1 MAGSVIFKTNSSVQT
16 KKIAGILASELLKTK
31 MKKNALV
38 LALSGELGSGK
49 TTFTQGLAK
58 GLGMKEK
65 IKSPTFLII
74 KSYKLRVKN
83 FKNFIH
89 IDAYRL
95 KKPKDI
101 LALGWREMS
110 GDTKNIIVIEWA
122 KHIAKILPAHHI
134 DINFKHIPEN
144 KRKITL
150 GHAVSKW

>member
-1 MAGSVIFKTNSSVQT
+1 MVFETNSGKET
-16 KKIAGILASELLKTK
+16 KKLGEILAKELVKIKTEK
-31 MKKNALV
+31 TALV
-38 LALSGELGSGK
+38 LALSGELGAGK
-49 TTFTQGLAK
+49 TTFVQGLAK
-58 GLGMKEK
+58 GLGIKEK
-65 IKSPTFLII
+65 VKSPTFLII

-150 GHAVSKW
+150 GHA

>member
-1 MAGSVIFKTNSSVQT
+1 MVFETNSGKKT
-16 KKIAGILASELLKTK
+16 KKLGEILAKELVKIKTEK
-31 MKKNALV
+31 TALV
-38 LALSGELGSGK
+38 LALSGELGAGK
-49 TTFTQGLAK
+49 TTFVQGLAK
-58 GLGMKEK
+58 GLGIKEK
-65 IKSPTFLII
+65 VKSPTFLII

-144 KRKITL
+144 KRKIEFSL
-150 GHAVSKW
+150 EN